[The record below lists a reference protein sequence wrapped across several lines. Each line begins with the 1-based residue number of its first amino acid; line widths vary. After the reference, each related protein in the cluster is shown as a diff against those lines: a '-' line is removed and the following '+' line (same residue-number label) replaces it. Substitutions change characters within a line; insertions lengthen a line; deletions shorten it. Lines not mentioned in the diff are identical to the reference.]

1 MQLADPRFNHPGKI
15 DILLGMDV
23 YQSIV
28 FPKILKVSSFITAQY
43 TIFGWLLYGQADSGA
58 NVTAYLTLH
67 SVSEDTSNQLL
78 RAFWEVEEVHTP
90 KDSYTNEEQLALVH
104 YEKTTTKTRDGLYQ
118 VKFPRRP
125 DAPVLGDSRKQAERR
140 LASTE
145 LSLKRKEKWDCFREV
160 INDYFT
166 SGHAELVPN
175 EDLKKPA
182 SSVFYL
188 PMHGVTKQSSTSTKL
203 RAVFDASAA
212 TSTGVS
218 LNDILLPGPNVY
230 SPLPDILLRF
240 RLHKIGLT
248 ADVSKMFRMIELHRI
263 DRDLHRFLWTT
274 DSSHMVDC
282 RMTRLTFG
290 ITSSPFIAAQTL
302 QRIASDNAE
311 LYPQAAEVVQKNFYV
326 DDCLTGAE
334 SVTEATEL
342 RAQLNG
348 LLGQG
353 NMQLRKWRSSSRSV
367 IDSVPEDLREQEVVQ
382 ELPTPNE
389 LHKALGIHWD
399 TCRDSLHIS
408 TSSLKPSEELT
419 KRNLTSDIA
428 RTFDVL
434 GWIAPAIL
442 LLKLLLQRLW
452 ELQLA
457 WDDPVPDSIATI
469 WLSWRNQIPALA
481 KRPIPRR
488 YFSLDQDRL
497 SVQLQAAVKSAKTLL
512 KKTVGLHKFT
522 YEELYTVITQVE
534 SCLNSRPL
542 VPFDSTDEDG
552 LDVLTPGHFLVGR
565 PLEALPDKGDI
576 LQQPSTLKRWNLC
589 QLVIREFWYR
599 WSTEYIRT
607 LNRLNKW
614 RKINEDIQVGDI
626 VLLKDST
633 TFQNSWPLGR
643 IVKTYPGQDGLVRV
657 VLVKTAK
664 SLLRRPICKLV
675 LLLKESDKAK
685 QSPP

>member
-1 MQLADPRFNHPGKI
+1 
-15 DILLGMDV
+15 MDV

-43 TIFGWLLYGQADSGA
+43 TIFGWLPYGQADSGA

-104 YEKTTTKTRDGLYQ
+104 YEKTTIKTRDGLYQ
-118 VKFPRRP
+118 EKLPRRP

-166 SGHAELVPN
+166 NGHAELVPN

-248 ADVSKMFRMIELHRI
+248 ADISKMFRMIELHPI
-263 DRDLHRFLWTT
+263 DRDLHRYLWTT

-311 LYPQAAEVVQKNFYV
+311 LYPQAAKVVQKNFYV

-353 NMQLRKWRSSSRSV
+353 NMQLRKWRLSSRVSLTV
-367 IDSVPEDLREQEVVQ
+367 SRKIYVNKKWYRNFR
-382 ELPTPNE
+382 LPMSFTKHWE
-389 LHKALGIHWD
+389 SIGIRVETHFTFLLHLSNRPRNSPSGISPRISLG
-399 TCRDSLHIS
+399 R
-408 TSSLKPSEELT
+408 
-419 KRNLTSDIA
+419 LTS
-428 RTFDVL
+428 
-434 GWIAPAIL
+434 W
-442 LLKLLLQRLW
+442 
-452 ELQLA
+452 
-457 WDDPVPDSIATI
+457 
-469 WLSWRNQIPALA
+469 
-481 KRPIPRR
+481 
-488 YFSLDQDRL
+488 
-497 SVQLQAAVKSAKTLL
+497 
-512 KKTVGLHKFT
+512 VGL
-522 YEELYTVITQVE
+522 
-534 SCLNSRPL
+534 
-542 VPFDSTDEDG
+542 
-552 LDVLTPGHFLVGR
+552 
-565 PLEALPDKGDI
+565 LPQFCYSNCYCSNFG
-576 LQQPSTLKRWNLC
+576 N
-589 QLVIREFWYR
+589 Y
-599 WSTEYIRT
+599 
-607 LNRLNKW
+607 N
-614 RKINEDIQVGDI
+614 
-626 VLLKDST
+626 
-633 TFQNSWPLGR
+633 
-643 IVKTYPGQDGLVRV
+643 
-657 VLVKTAK
+657 
-664 SLLRRPICKLV
+664 
-675 LLLKESDKAK
+675 
-685 QSPP
+685 

>member
-1 MQLADPRFNHPGKI
+1 
-15 DILLGMDV
+15 MDV

-28 FPKILKVSSFITAQY
+28 FPKILKLSSFITAQY

-67 SVSEDTSNQLL
+67 SVSEDTSN
-78 RAFWEVEEVHTP
+78 
-90 KDSYTNEEQLALVH
+90 
-104 YEKTTTKTRDGLYQ
+104 
-118 VKFPRRP
+118 
-125 DAPVLGDSRKQAERR
+125 
-140 LASTE
+140 
-145 LSLKRKEKWDCFREV
+145 
-160 INDYFT
+160 
-166 SGHAELVPN
+166 
-175 EDLKKPA
+175 
-182 SSVFYL
+182 
-188 PMHGVTKQSSTSTKL
+188 
-203 RAVFDASAA
+203 
-212 TSTGVS
+212 
-218 LNDILLPGPNVY
+218 VY

-248 ADVSKMFRMIELHRI
+248 ADVSKMFRMIELHPI

-389 LHKALGIHWD
+389 LHKALGIYWD

-442 LLKLLLQRLW
+442 LLKLLMQRFW

-481 KRPIPRR
+481 KRPIPRC

-497 SVQLQAAVKSAKTLL
+497 SVQLHGFADASESAYAAV
-512 KKTVGLHKFT
+512 V
-522 YEELYTVITQVE
+522 
-534 SCLNSRPL
+534 
-542 VPFDSTDEDG
+542 
-552 LDVLTPGHFLVGR
+552 
-565 PLEALPDKGDI
+565 
-576 LQQPSTLKRWNLC
+576 
-589 QLVIREFWYR
+589 
-599 WSTEYIRT
+599 YIRT
-607 LNRLNKW
+607 VYLDTTTEVKLVIAKTRVAPLKRLTIPRLKLCAAQLLAKLLDTTRRALSIPLQDVYCW
-614 RKINEDIQVGDI
+614 TDATI
-626 VLLKDST
+626 VLAWLDGQPDATRPTLVIESVPHYNLCRLRNGTTSLLIRILPTAHLAVYCRGIYKST
-633 TFQNSWPLGR
+633 NYGGMCPLGC
-643 IVKTYPGQDGLVRV
+643 
-657 VLVKTAK
+657 A
-664 SLLRRPICKLV
+664 SLPLTGHICL
-675 LLLKESDKAK
+675 
-685 QSPP
+685 